1 MINELLKI
9 ASEDDTWGVENCEK
23 LAAVDEILGENFA
36 MKEDFLKEQQEY
48 LEDIDEK
55 LEKTAILGDLLLSGA
70 TGGLSLPAMIG
81 GGYLAGKDLAE
92 KGQPLD
98 SSSMGGYVA
107 APINYGLYR
116 MGKNLGHDMGL
127 SKIQPQQKVAM
138 VPNMGIGG
146 LIAGGIG
153 QAAKSIGGAAAKG
166 LGAAG
171 LAGAGLLGT
180 AVVNDLYT
188 SARSALTKGKNF
200 EKMIQADPELANYP
214 ADKVKAYFNTLHEKG
229 GPEISGDPVISSAF
243 VRQQLDFH
251 GNILDNVTKM
261 VGIREKLDKAHSVLP
276 YGKLNF
282 GG

>member
-23 LAAVDEILGENFA
+23 LAAVDEVLGENFA

-55 LEKTAILGDLLLSGA
+55 IEKIANIPGSLGL
-70 TGGLSLPAMIG
+70 GGLL
-81 GGYLAGKDLAE
+81 
-92 KGQPLD
+92 
-98 SSSMGGYVA
+98 
-107 APINYGLYR
+107 
-116 MGKNLGHDMGL
+116 
-127 SKIQPQQKVAM
+127 
-138 VPNMGIGG
+138 
-146 LIAGGIG
+146 AGGIG
-153 QAAKSIGGAAAKG
+153 QAAKSVGGAAAKG